1 MATPGST
8 GSGGQDG
15 PPGQP
20 GILRRLL
27 LRLHDSFSYLP
38 RALGLVWR
46 SSRVATIGLF
56 LLTLVGVA
64 LPLLI
69 AWVGKAIVDSIVA
82 HNRAEALRFVLI
94 ELVLV
99 VLQALTGRLLGLIGT
114 VLGARLSVDINLL
127 ILRKALTL
135 SLRHFEDTQFYDQL
149 TRARREASSRPL
161 SMVMSTFQIGQN
173 LLTLAGYAALLIRF
187 GWLSVLG
194 LVLATV
200 PATLAEMRFSKAAFR
215 LRNWRSPDTR
225 RLSYI
230 EYVLSNDEHAKE
242 VKLYGLG
249 APLLERYRTLG
260 ESFYRDDRD
269 LAMRRAL
276 WSYLLSLIGVGAFY
290 GCYVLVALEAA
301 AGLITLGTMTLYI
314 TAFRQGQGAFQATL
328 GALGSMYENNL
339 YMSNLFQ
346 FLAIKTPSAVPSAE
360 SNRSDNGQGP
370 KEARM
375 LPSPVSPAAAPER
388 EQRIASASPAVD
400 GADAKDADRTG
411 EAGIRFEGV
420 GFRYPGSEAWALRG
434 IDLFIPRGQ
443 SLALVGHNGAGKTTF
458 IKLLTRLYEPTEGR
472 ILLDGHDLRDWPE
485 AELLTR
491 LGVLFQDFNQY
502 QFTVRENV
510 GFGSVTHLDD
520 APRLE
525 RAVDRGG
532 AAEVVAGLKKGL
544 DTGLGRWFEGGVE
557 LSGGQWQRVA
567 LARAYAREEAD
578 ILILDEPTAALDAE
592 AEQRVFERFQALTRG
607 RTSILISHRFPTVR
621 MADRIV
627 VIEGGRIQE
636 MGTHEELVARGG
648 RYAELFRLQA
658 KGYL

>member
-1 MATPGST
+1 
-8 GSGGQDG
+8 
-15 PPGQP
+15 
-20 GILRRLL
+20 
-27 LRLHDSFSYLP
+27 
-38 RALGLVWR
+38 
-46 SSRVATIGLF
+46 
-56 LLTLVGVA
+56 
-64 LPLLI
+64 
-69 AWVGKAIVDSIVA
+69 
-82 HNRAEALRFVLI
+82 
-94 ELVLV
+94 
-99 VLQALTGRLLGLIGT
+99 
-114 VLGARLSVDINLL
+114 
-127 ILRKALTL
+127 
-135 SLRHFEDTQFYDQL
+135 
-149 TRARREASSRPL
+149 
-161 SMVMSTFQIGQN
+161 
-173 LLTLAGYAALLIRF
+173 
-187 GWLSVLG
+187 
-194 LVLATV
+194 
-200 PATLAEMRFSKAAFR
+200 
-215 LRNWRSPDTR
+215 
-225 RLSYI
+225 
-230 EYVLSNDEHAKE
+230 
-242 VKLYGLG
+242 
-249 APLLERYRTLG
+249 
-260 ESFYRDDRD
+260 
-269 LAMRRAL
+269 
-276 WSYLLSLIGVGAFY
+276 
-290 GCYVLVALEAA
+290 
-301 AGLITLGTMTLYI
+301 
-314 TAFRQGQGAFQATL
+314 
-328 GALGSMYENNL
+328 
-339 YMSNLFQ
+339 
-346 FLAIKTPSAVPSAE
+346 
-360 SNRSDNGQGP
+360 
-370 KEARM
+370 M